1 MKKDKMNIPRVL
13 RLRRIELGISQQK
26 LAEHCGFKHAS
37 AINRFESGQREWY
50 MADLLRACEFL
61 KLDLTISKQNVIIG
75 L

>member
-1 MKKDKMNIPRVL
+1 MEKEKIIRLL
-13 RLRRIELGISQQK
+13 RLRRIKLGISQQK

-50 MADLLRACEFL
+50 VVDLLRACELL
-61 KLDLTISKQNVIIG
+61 KLNLTIEKINVIIE